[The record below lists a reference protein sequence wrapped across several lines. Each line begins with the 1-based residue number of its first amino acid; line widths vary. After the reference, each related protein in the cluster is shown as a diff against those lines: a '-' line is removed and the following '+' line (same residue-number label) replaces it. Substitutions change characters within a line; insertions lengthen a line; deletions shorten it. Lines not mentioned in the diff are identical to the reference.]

1 MKVYLE
7 LPEQSRGIRRVR
19 DALEKYAPPQIEIVK
34 TRNASDLEIVHVIGR
49 HEHTKMHIDQLLHH
63 KKPYAMVQYC
73 LRSTKKP
80 RTEDWLNMWVNAQLV
95 WSYYDLFSLCAE
107 DNPSTHYSFPFYHAP
122 LGVEPV
128 FYDRKVEDHK
138 KYSILASSQHA
149 LSESGRE
156 CAFAVKRLGKRMFF
170 LGHELRR
177 GPDIV
182 CETGLTDEELAD
194 RYSSCEFVS
203 GLRRIEGFELPVVE
217 GLMCGARPI
226 VFDKPHYRQWFNEFA
241 VFIPEDDRGQVVDHL
256 ERVLWRG
263 AKPVT
268 KDEIDLARER
278 FDWQKIV
285 TNFWKQIL

>member
-1 MKVYLE
+1 MKVFLE

-19 DALEKYAPPQIEIVK
+19 DALEKYAPPKIEVVH
-34 TRNASDLEIVHVIGR
+34 TRRESDLEIVHVIGR
-49 HEHTKMHIDQLLHH
+49 HEHTQIHVEQLQRH

-80 RTEDWLNMWVNAQLV
+80 STVHWLDMWEGAELV
-95 WSYYDLFSLCAE
+95 WSYYDLPLLCLE
-107 DNPSTHYSFPFYHAP
+107 DLNTPRFAFYHAP
-122 LGVEPV
+122 LGVDPV

-138 KYSILASSQHA
+138 KYAILASSQHA

-182 CETGLTDEELAD
+182 CETGLSDDELAE

-203 GLRRIEGFELPVVE
+203 GLRRTEGFELPVIE

-241 VFIPEDDRGQVVDHL
+241 VFIPEDDRGQVIDHL

-263 AKPVT
+263 AKPVSSEEKAYVKENFNW
-268 KDEIDLARER
+268 KD
-278 FDWQKIV
+278 IV
-285 TNFWKQIL
+285 TSFWKHIL

>member
-1 MKVYLE
+1 MKVFLE

-19 DALEKYAPPQIEIVK
+19 DALEKYAPSSVQVVN
-34 TRNASDLEIVHVIGR
+34 TRKKADLEVVHVIGR
-49 HEHTKMHIDQLLHH
+49 HEHTQSHVEQLQEQ

-80 RTEDWLNMWVNAQLV
+80 STIHWLDMWDGAELV
-95 WSYYDLFSLCAE
+95 WSYYDLPQLCQE
-107 DNPSTHYSFPFYHAP
+107 DANNAKFAFYHAP
-122 LGVEPV
+122 LGVEPI
-128 FYDRKVEDHK
+128 FFDRMVEDHK
-138 KYSILASSQHA
+138 KYSIMASSQHA

-156 CAFAVKRLGKRMFF
+156 CAFAVKRLNKRMFF

-182 CETGLTDEELAD
+182 CETGLTDEELAN

-203 GLRRIEGFELPVVE
+203 GLRRVEGFELPVVE

-241 VFIPEDDRGQVVDHL
+241 VFIPEDDRGQVIAHL

-263 AKPVT
+263 ATPVT
-268 KDEIDLARER
+268 KDEKALAKER
-278 FDWQKIV
+278 FDWQTII
-285 TNFWKQIL
+285 TNFWKKIL